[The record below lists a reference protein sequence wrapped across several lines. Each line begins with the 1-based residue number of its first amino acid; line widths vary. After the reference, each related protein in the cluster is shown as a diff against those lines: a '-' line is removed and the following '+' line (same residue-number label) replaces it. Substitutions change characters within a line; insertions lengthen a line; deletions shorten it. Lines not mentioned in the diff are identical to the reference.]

1 MAWVHSK
8 ELADL
13 QEFLGLPRKLP
24 EPKYPENIW
33 AAFKRNE
40 EKQSKRKSTNAVTVS
55 FDSTDKKNMLG
66 DYEVFSGTVSEVH
79 DWCQANKGKY
89 DYMGHTNRTVMSEEE
104 VFEIWKAKILAEYG
118 LNK

>member
-1 MAWVHSK
+1 MAWVHGMDYTPGITYSK

-55 FDSTDKKNMLG
+55 FDSTDKKICSAIMKYFLVPFLKCMIGVKQIKENMITWVTLI
-66 DYEVFSGTVSEVH
+66 E
-79 DWCQANKGKY
+79 Q
-89 DYMGHTNRTVMSEEE
+89 
-104 VFEIWKAKILAEYG
+104 
-118 LNK
+118 